1 MKLKLKTARAILEKT
16 REQIAREIG
25 VSVHTIQNWETGKTF
40 PKIKMIPKI
49 EKAYGIKYENIIF
62 FEN

>member
-25 VSVHTIQNWETGKTF
+25 VSVHTILNWETGKTF
-40 PKIKMIPKI
+40 PKVKMIPKI

-62 FEN
+62 FE